1 MSSTT
6 FHHVALTCAD
16 MKVTEQFYAKHFG
29 FARARVIPF
38 GETQIVFIRS
48 GDVWLELFQ
57 AEEESP
63 APAATAD
70 GPHYPGVR
78 HFGFKVDDVDA
89 KLAEMG
95 DDAKVTFG
103 PFDFKDFIPGWRTV
117 WISDPDGN
125 IVEISHGYMDQENPP
140 SG

>member
-1 MSSTT
+1 MTSTT

-16 MKVTEQFYAKHFG
+16 MSATEKFYVKHFG
-29 FARARVIPF
+29 FARGRVIPF
-38 GETQIVFIRS
+38 GDTEIIFLKAGNVY
-48 GDVWLELFQ
+48 LELFQ

-78 HFGFKVDDVDA
+78 HIAFKVDDVDA

-95 DDAKVTFG
+95 DDATITFG
-103 PFDFKDFIPGWRTV
+103 PFDFDDFVPGWRTV
-117 WISDPDGN
+117 WISDPDGV
-125 IVEISHGYMDQENPP
+125 IVEISHGYKDR
-140 SG
+140 